1 MKKKENKKSMPEPRV
16 QLGLDLDTSVHWWHW
31 DQPKLLKGHRHQI
44 FTSKHMHLK
53 SHYWL
58 PERVLRISAPLRPE
72 GAFSAVSR
80 WPQEAGGSSFAALSH
95 LCEPRSAATHPGVD
109 NSIPLFPPW
118 PLWWS
123 SVKKT
128 QPTKKSP
135 EQLGLLGVLMVL
147 PTYAPARGLAQH
159 KAAVSLYY
167 SKYTIVSGAGH
178 T

>member
-1 MKKKENKKSMPEPRV
+1 MKKKENKKACLNLECN
-16 QLGLDLDTSVHWWHW
+16 LGWTWTSQST
-31 DQPKLLKGHRHQI
+31 DGIETQSSQSS
-44 FTSKHMHLK
+44 SKVIGTKYSPVSTCIWSLTTD
-53 SHYWL
+53 SQ
-58 PERVLRISAPLRPE
+58 RGRISAPLRPE
-72 GAFSAVSR
+72 AAFSAVSR

-95 LCEPRSAATHPGVD
+95 LCEPRSAATHPDVD
-109 NSIPLFPPW
+109 TSIPLFPPW

-167 SKYTIVSGAGH
+167 SKYTIVSRAGR